1 MFLLVTGLI
10 MLAIII
16 GLFWLKDRLASPL
29 LARIAYSELIA
40 RLALGDWGAT
50 DTGRFCPALVNPVAG
65 QQFQAGVG
73 GGHAAILTPDPGGMR

>member
-40 RLALGDWGAT
+40 RLAL
-50 DTGRFCPALVNPVAG
+50 
-65 QQFQAGVG
+65 VG
-73 GGHAAILTPDPGGMR
+73 GAFSVIGALQILADFVRRW

>member
-16 GLFWLKDRLASPL
+16 GLFWLKDRLANPL

-40 RLALGDWGAT
+40 RLALLGGAFSVI
-50 DTGRFCPALVNPVAG
+50 GALL
-65 QQFQAGVG
+65 
-73 GGHAAILTPDPGGMR
+73 ILADFVRHW

>member
-40 RLALGDWGAT
+40 RLALLGGAFSVI
-50 DTGRFCPALVNPVAG
+50 GALL
-65 QQFQAGVG
+65 
-73 GGHAAILTPDPGGMR
+73 ILADFVRHW

>member
-10 MLAIII
+10 ILAIII

-40 RLALGDWGAT
+40 RLAL
-50 DTGRFCPALVNPVAG
+50 
-65 QQFQAGVG
+65 VG
-73 GGHAAILTPDPGGMR
+73 GAFSVIGTLLILAGFVRHW